1 MRHSAQIRL
10 INPHPPH
17 FLSNP
22 MTPKRPGTEVQ
33 GRPALDVELPVTVQE
48 DLCRAQFNK
57 KKRWAGSFVHSQ
69 QRPPWA
75 GYPHP
80 WVPTTSVRLTKIVSF
95 SSLQQSAV
103 SLKPQPKRQW
113 NTAKRDVFF
122 LTLMEVGVHVHCV
135 SCPRKANSLSPR
147 NFAWERTTAFLSHC
161 EDFFFSRQLA
171 IFFSKFSHFR
181 PNVLENRGASE
192 STMPCTCTFLFVASA
207 GFLSSP
213 SPLEADWHAS
223 MSGRDPCHHKDSFF
237 LPASILRVTT
247 ADHLSARRIVVSVVM
262 GMYSSL
268 LAQHRKVLFQNEE
281 KDCMEEI
288 KSFLFQYTYL
298 PSCDNFVLQ
307 NDL

>member
-1 MRHSAQIRL
+1 
-10 INPHPPH
+10 
-17 FLSNP
+17 

-33 GRPALDVELPVTVQE
+33 GHPALDVELPVPVQE

-171 IFFSKFSHFR
+171 IFFPSSAICARTCLKIVVHLSPQCHARAHFCLSHLQGSCRHHPLSKLTGMPPCRDGTPVTTRIRSFSLR
-181 PNVLENRGASE
+181 PFCV
-192 STMPCTCTFLFVASA
+192 
-207 GFLSSP
+207 
-213 SPLEADWHAS
+213 SPLLTIYL
-223 MSGRDPCHHKDSFF
+223 RDA
-237 LPASILRVTT
+237 L
-247 ADHLSARRIVVSVVM
+247 LSR
-262 GMYSSL
+262 L
-268 LAQHRKVLFQNEE
+268 
-281 KDCMEEI
+281 
-288 KSFLFQYTYL
+288 
-298 PSCDNFVLQ
+298 
-307 NDL
+307 